1 MSNVI
6 PFAPIY
12 RRNSEEENKRYRK
25 VAKDA
30 GSHAWANLI
39 KTKKLKNKADRIAI
53 AQALYK
59 ELQTLRE
66 MHPELRLGEFA
77 GNAGLSA
84 GRTSRDLHRYMLPPT
99 PDNISREKQARD
111 LRASTEGYILFLEA
125 IQRITKENIAILADR
140 VTWAT
145 SLHPRQVK
153 DVEESEKLLSSL
165 QEAINRIDHSF
176 PDLSGQAETL
186 YTVFMQTAKIKV
198 EMRKNGSLLR
208 WPYFDGDVPFAD
220 LSPHDFPQYS
230 PYSMCLEDEIDER
243 YAYWHHDYESHE
255 SIGRHDYPSSLSHYK
270 SITNLPRIYLGLIVN
285 WKQWGIDDAT
295 AKTAYREKLHK
306 HVGKIV
312 ELRDENTN
320 LVRLVYRNPETGKIG
335 DPLDQS
341 PFDEDCHAWLIIY
354 PSPDNRSLAPVIYRP
369 NQEGGVEL
377 IYLNLRNFVS
387 LKNMEFISESD
398 PISLYERIK
407 ELIGFGSGRFEI
419 EEAWK
424 ATAPDVLENP
434 ILRAH
439 REKCQREHAFSSHLE
454 NWWNA
459 NEKEQRR
466 N

>member
-6 PFAPIY
+6 PFSPIY

-39 KTKKLKNKADRIAI
+39 KAKKLKNKADRIAI

-59 ELQTLRE
+59 ELQTLRKV
-66 MHPELRLGEFA
+66 HPELRLGEFA
-77 GNAGLSA
+77 GNAGLSKDH
-84 GRTSRDLHRYMLPPT
+84 TSRDLHRYMLPPIL
-99 PDNISREKQARD
+99 DNISRAKQARD

-145 SLHPRQVK
+145 SLHPRQIK

-165 QEAINRIDHSF
+165 QEAINRIDSDF
-176 PDLSGQAETL
+176 QNQSAQAETL
-186 YTVFMQTAKIKV
+186 YAVFMQTAKIKI
-198 EMRKNGSLLR
+198 EMRKTGSLLR
-208 WPYFDGDVPFAD
+208 WPYFDGDVPFTD
-220 LSPHDFPQYS
+220 LSPDNFPQHS
-230 PYSMCLEDEIDER
+230 PYSMRLEDEIDER
-243 YAYWHHDYESHE
+243 YAYWHRDYESYE
-255 SIGRHDYPSSLSHYK
+255 SIGRHDYPSSLSHYET
-270 SITNLPRIYLGLIVN
+270 ITNLPRIYLGLMVN
-285 WKQWGIDDAT
+285 WEQWGIDDAS
-295 AKTAYREKLHK
+295 AKIAYRDKVRK
-306 HVGKIV
+306 HIGEIV
-312 ELRDENTN
+312 EIRDENTN
-320 LVRLVYRNPETGKIG
+320 LVRLGYRNPENGKLG
-335 DPLDQS
+335 DSLYKS
-341 PFDEDCHAWLIIY
+341 SFDEDCHAWLVIY
-354 PSPDNRSLAPVIYRP
+354 PSPDNRSLVPVIYRP

-387 LKNMEFISESD
+387 LKNTEFISKND

-407 ELIGFGSGRFEI
+407 QLMGFGSGRFEI

-424 ATAPDVLENP
+424 TTAPDVLQNP

-439 REKCQREHAFSSHLE
+439 REKYQREHAFSSHLD
-454 NWWNA
+454 NWWTA
-459 NEKEQRR
+459 NEKEQHR